1 MSSSTLKDFSVQEMV
16 GRKIQQEYYELLP
29 DWNKYDVEDLNILRQ
44 YIGYAVGYFNNEW
57 ELDNSGNVES
67 ESNSVMDNHCSGNE
81 EQKSVKCDGEMECRR
96 EMVSS
101 IYDQIIKYGR
111 ESDGS
116 IFCGVIYN
124 VIYEMPKKDK
134 PINYDTV
141 MQLPIFKIRNHDNL
155 SKEYNIQYIDNDGRL
170 YENWDDY
177 LTSNKLFECIM
188 VVPKNGYYEAD
199 LDFAITEENSTV
211 LVAVYLSPAC
221 SKNAEIV
228 KYIDNT
234 FSLLSVGTLGVT
246 AVSLFTPVAPLALLA
261 GSTAT
266 ICGGIWMTGRS
277 IYNLVDRNSH
287 KQSISPTDK
296 NALSSW
302 IAVAGSTMG
311 MAMSSG
317 GMIIS
322 KAAQAGKS
330 IGLVSKAAYNTAVI
344 GNISINLA
352 GIGFNGYCI
361 VKKYQEGHKVDM
373 IDALSFVMHAMFFAN
388 TILNIQF
395 AHDIIDS
402 SHGKVL
408 EEYESTLRNK
418 RHRKAYNKVK
428 NKAQSKE
435 EIVRYIKKVKSKAEL
450 FSSKSGSQATGSK
463 PSDGQPSGS
472 RVDGNEAN
480 GSKPSDGRPSGSR
493 ANGSKP
499 NGKKS
504 SGSQTSGSRP
514 NGNEANDS
522 KPNGSKPSD
531 GRPSGSRA
539 NGSKPN
545 GKKSSGSQTSGSRP
559 NGNEAN
565 DSKPNGSKPSDGR
578 PSGSRAN
585 GSKPN
590 GKKSSGSQTSGSRP
604 NGNEANDSKPNGS
617 KTSDGQPSGSRANG
631 SKLNVSEP
639 NGSKTSDG
647 QPSGSQPN
655 GNKPSGSQPN
665 GNKPSGSKASGSKPS
680 GSQSNGNE
688 TNDGNKSVQGTNV
701 EEKSIDKT
709 ISKIKDNIRIN
720 GDTIKMLA
728 KEIKIEGG
736 KIYIANFIILNP
748 IVFINN
754 LKKPNMKFSEAF
766 LASIDVSVTPLC
778 DQILRLLASHCNNYP
793 LVTKLN
799 AIPEFKML
807 LVEMQYIDDPEK
819 LLEKIFFLSVK
830 MLIKHFQGSN
840 QPISNEKLFEIAYV
854 LWRYGKAHAKGKL
867 RERDNEKMMSE
878 IMSILY
884 DVMLDYY
891 DTLAPTFLH
900 ALRIYW
906 ENSAST
912 VIYKDNTRLSY

>member
-522 KPNGSKPSD
+522 KPNGSK
-531 GRPSGSRA
+531 
-539 NGSKPN
+539 
-545 GKKSSGSQTSGSRP
+545 
-559 NGNEAN
+559 
-565 DSKPNGSKPSDGR
+565 
-578 PSGSRAN
+578 
-585 GSKPN
+585 
-590 GKKSSGSQTSGSRP
+590 
-604 NGNEANDSKPNGS
+604 
-617 KTSDGQPSGSRANG
+617 TSDGQPSGSRANG